1 MKVKL
6 MCENPFVPKLRLYHS
21 WPKMRAWCERHGIED
36 AARTP
41 GLMCYADGTAAI
53 YVDSSGDDRDTDA
66 LIVHESYHAAVTHL
80 SAIGE
85 DEPGEETVAYCVQS
99 VARCVMDAHDNW
111 TSRREA
117 RR

>member
-1 MKVKL
+1 MKVRHE
-6 MCENPFVPKLRLYHS
+6 CTNPFVPGLRLFHS

-41 GLMCYADGTAAI
+41 GLMCYVDGVAAI
-53 YVDSSGDDRDTDA
+53 YVEDCGSARDTDA
-66 LIVHESYHAAVTHL
+66 LIVHESYHAAITHL

-99 VARCVMDAHDNW
+99 VARSVMEAHDGW
-111 TSRREA
+111 KRGRRS
-117 RR
+117 